1 MPRVFH
7 DEKMIWGRDVFD
19 IKKLP
24 WRASWRA
31 ICVLKV
37 VGFFQHRLIK
47 SSFSQRFTWY
57 VKLLK
62 NCNSKKKNCDFFSQR
77 FLCQGMVHPR
87 LSMLQIGHS
96 CSISYCIGAFFPQ
109 TFKTSSRQRL
119 TLGCMTLV
127 PGHQNAHKVRHQC
140 HWQRSQKQPKGTQ
153 DDISNYRLRWPL
165 SERSCW

>member
-1 MPRVFH
+1 MTGQLEGHLCFEGGGVFSTSF
-7 DEKMIWGRDVFD
+7 DQIIVFAEIYVVCEIAEK
-19 IKKLP
+19 LQ
-24 WRASWRA
+24 
-31 ICVLKV
+31 LE
-37 VGFFQHRLIK
+37 
-47 SSFSQRFTWY
+47 
-57 VKLLK
+57 
-62 NCNSKKKNCDFFSQR
+62 KKNCDFFSQR

-140 HWQRSQKQPKGTQ
+140 H
-153 DDISNYRLRWPL
+153 
-165 SERSCW
+165 